1 MSADS
6 PVAILFDEAGNP
18 IKSVASGSDHCLG
31 AAVVQDIRHSAGN
44 SSVTNLAGGA
54 SFTGTAEVVA
64 GFCAVRV
71 SLASD
76 QVIQV
81 VVQQTHDGA
90 NWDIEDAWMVYPGIA
105 SGRMIKL
112 FGSSLRVVATNIA
125 ASTTTYLRLNTC
137 LCPVSE
143 VLPRS
148 LTGSGTVKLVQQ
160 TTSAFPD
167 PKDFTDFGVR
177 PALRADLAGSLR
189 VRGPVL
195 TDEASFRDDFT
206 DGALV
211 IALTGVLTF
220 NGIYVSGNATSFL
233 STVNVGDYVKL
244 DSDGNTALT
253 VVKDVL
259 SDTLL
264 ELEEDYLGTPGSGAA
279 SRTNWWY
286 QSGNGG
292 SVGYSTSILE
302 LISGATPGGHATIF
316 RHGDYL
322 PFSALFT
329 LKLSQRVANQE
340 TYVGFMETSVL
351 SAEKMAAVKFSGADN
366 TKIKLVTSFSS
377 DDVEETEITLPNGAT
392 TADYHDYRIEM
403 RLSGVSMWVDEVK
416 LATHVRHV
424 PGPYDELS
432 VTAGIANMGPV
443 AGSGT
448 LHVDVLMFG
457 SYNQVDTAV
466 APRGE
471 TVPVVGY
478 RSIIAASTSVT
489 AAAADTQ
496 LLGVSLLRA
505 GATIFNDSTALLYLK
520 LGTGASTTSFTVRLG
535 ARDYYEVPFS
545 YAGAVHGYWASATGS
560 ARITEVI

>member
-18 IKSVASGSDHCLG
+18 IKSVANGGEYRVGTAILQE
-31 AAVVQDIRHSAGN
+31 VRHSTGN
-44 SSVTNLAGGA
+44 SSVANLSGGG
-54 SFTGTAEVVA
+54 SFTGTGELSS
-64 GFCAVRV
+64 GFNAVRV

-76 QVIQV
+76 QVITIS
-81 VVQQTHDGA
+81 VQQSHDGS
-90 NWDIEDAWMVYPGIA
+90 NWDIEDSWLVYPGIS
-105 SGRMIKL
+105 SGRAIKL
-112 FGSSLRVVATNIA
+112 FGSHVRVVAQNISSVA
-125 ASTTTYLRLNTC
+125 TTYLRLHTC
-137 LCPVSE
+137 LCPVME
-143 VLPRS
+143 VLPGA
-148 LTGSGTVKLVQQ
+148 LTRDGTLEMMRQ
-160 TTSAFPD
+160 TVSAFPD
-167 PKDFTDFGVR
+167 PHDFSLLGAR
-177 PALRADLAGSLR
+177 PAMLADAEGSLR
-189 VRGPVL
+189 TRGPVL

-211 IALTGVLTF
+211 IALTGILTF
-220 NGIYVSGNATSFL
+220 NGVYVSGNGTSFL
-233 STVNVGDYVKL
+233 SQISIGDYVKL
-244 DSDGNTALT
+244 DTDGNTALT

-264 ELEEDYLGTPGSGAA
+264 ELEEGYLGTPGTGAA

-292 SVGYSTSILE
+292 TVGYTTSILE
-302 LISGATPGGHATIF
+302 LNSGAIPGGHATIF

-322 PFSALFT
+322 PFTALFT
-329 LKLSQRVANQE
+329 LKLSQRVANQD

-351 SAEKMAAVKFSGADN
+351 SAEKMAAVKFTGADN
-366 TKIKLVTSFSS
+366 TKIALITSFSA
-377 DDVEETEITLPNGAT
+377 DDQEETEITLPNGAT

-403 RLSGVSMWVDEVK
+403 RLSGVSLWVDDVK

-432 VTAGIANMGPV
+432 ITAGIANMGAV
-443 AGSGT
+443 SGSGT
-448 LHVDVLMFG
+448 LYLDVLMFG
-457 SYNQVDTAV
+457 SYNQIDTAV
-466 APRGE
+466 TPRGE
-471 TVPVVGY
+471 TVPVVDY
-478 RSIIAASTSVT
+478 RPIVATSTSVA

-496 LLGVSLLRA
+496 LLGVAPLRA

-535 ARDYYEVPFS
+535 ARDYYEVPFG
-545 YAGAVHGYWASATGS
+545 YAGAVHGYWASATGA